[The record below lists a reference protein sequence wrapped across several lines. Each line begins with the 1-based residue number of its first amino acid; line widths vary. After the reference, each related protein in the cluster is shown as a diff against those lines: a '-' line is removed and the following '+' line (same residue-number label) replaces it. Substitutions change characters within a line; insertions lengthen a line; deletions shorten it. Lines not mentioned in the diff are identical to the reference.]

1 VSVAA
6 IRAEQEDETSL
17 VQFLR
22 ALRPLLDDPE
32 VTEVCINHPGGA
44 WVERYSGWSYD
55 TSALYTFSWC
65 RHLASLIANYT
76 KQRISQA
83 DPILSATL
91 PSGERVQIVIPPV
104 APAETVS
111 ITIRKPS
118 TVLWTLDELAARD
131 VFRDARLPA
140 GVTDAV
146 DFLRH
151 AVHTR
156 KNILLSG
163 ATGSGKTTVAKALIL
178 EIPSEE
184 RIVTIEDVRELVLK
198 NQPNAVSMLY
208 SQGGQGQS
216 NVTGGDAIVSAK
228 RMRPDRVFLSEMRNG
243 DEAYDY
249 LVSINSGHP
258 GSITSVH
265 ADSAEGAFVALA
277 QMMRRSQAGQGMSIR
292 EGVELAQ
299 MHVDIVVQ
307 CARIGQRRSVSEI
320 WYDPSTKRRGLA

>member
-1 VSVAA
+1 VSNVAA
-6 IRAEQEDETSL
+6 LPARAEPSGLDLYLISL
-17 VQFLR
+17 
-22 ALRPLLDDPE
+22 AELLGDKE
-32 VTEVCINHPGGA
+32 VTEICINKPGSA
-44 WVERYSGWSYD
+44 WVERYSGWKLERLPFCTYE
-55 TSALYTFSWC
+55 WC
-65 RHLASLIANYT
+65 CAVARGTATYT
-76 KQRISQA
+76 KQGVNEKN
-83 DPILSATL
+83 PILSATL
-91 PSGERVQIVIPPV
+91 PSGERVQIVLPPV
-104 APAETVS
+104 APEGCVS

-146 DFLRH
+146 GFLRP
-151 AVHTR
+151 AVQTR

-307 CARIGQRRSVSEI
+307 CARIGQRRSVTEI